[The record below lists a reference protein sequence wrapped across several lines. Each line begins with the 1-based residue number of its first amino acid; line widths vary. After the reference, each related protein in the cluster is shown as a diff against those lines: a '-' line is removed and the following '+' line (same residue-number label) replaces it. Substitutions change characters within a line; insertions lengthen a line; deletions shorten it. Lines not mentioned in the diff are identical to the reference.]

1 MENFDYLNW
10 AAIAVAALA
19 YFMLGALWYS
29 KVLFANRWIAD
40 SKIDINDPNAKK
52 GMGIM
57 FGGSFVL
64 MFVQAVAIAII
75 AERMGIRGEGW
86 MSGLKLGAFTGTC
99 FCAATIGVN
108 YLYEKKP
115 CSLFLINA
123 GYAILGNIIA
133 AIIICSWE

>member
-29 KVLFANRWIAD
+29 KVLFAKRWIAD

-52 GMGIM
+52 GVGMM
-57 FGGSFVL
+57 FGGSFLL

-75 AERMGIRGEGW
+75 AERMGIRGAGW
-86 MSGLKLGAFTGTC
+86 MSGLKLGALTGAC
-99 FCAATIGVN
+99 FSAAAVGVN

-115 CSLFLINA
+115 ISLFFING
-123 GYAILGNIIA
+123 GYAIVGHIIA
-133 AIIICSWE
+133 AIIICCWE